1 MIKVSQSTPRRM
13 SRNYDYKYQMTNDAD
28 DDNVSVNSR
37 SNRQKVNKVLT
48 ETVDDKL
55 CFKTKRYDSDA
66 YKMKQVIMFGSGDTG
81 STIRNAV
88 TGEKYYG
95 HRVGSKREDLY
106 FKTRIC
112 TGEFKSDNP
121 VTLFYDS
128 VEQYER
134 HQHCAVDNACRA
146 AFAAKQRVAIVTLDS
161 ERETEQSRRR
171 VAAVIN

>member
-1 MIKVSQSTPRRM
+1 M
-13 SRNYDYKYQMTNDAD
+13 SRNYDYKYESHNDAD

-48 ETVDDKL
+48 ETVDDKF
-55 CFKTKRYDSDA
+55 CFKTKRFDSTA
-66 YKMKQVIMFGSGDTG
+66 YKLKSVIMFGSGDTG
-81 STIRNAV
+81 TTIRNAV

-95 HRVGSKREDLY
+95 HRVGSRHEDLY

-112 TGEFKSDNP
+112 TGEFGSDNP

-134 HQHCAVDNACRA
+134 HQHCVADNACRTK
-146 AFAAKQRVAIVTLDS
+146 FAAKQRAAMADEGLKVV
-161 ERETEQSRRR
+161 ERRR

>member
-1 MIKVSQSTPRRM
+1 M
-13 SRNYDYKYQMTNDAD
+13 SRNYDYKHYTNDAD

-48 ETVDDKL
+48 ETIDDKL
-55 CFKTKRYDSDA
+55 CFKTKRYDSTA
-66 YKMKQVIMFGSGDTG
+66 YKMKPVIMFGSGDTG

-95 HRVGSKREDLY
+95 HRVGSRHEDLY

-112 TGEFKSDNP
+112 TGEFIESP
-121 VTLFYDS
+121 TLFYDS

-134 HQHCAVDNACRA
+134 HQCCVTDNALKA
-146 AFAAKQRVAIVTLDS
+146 KFAAKQRAAMADEGLKIV
-161 ERETEQSRRR
+161 ERRR

>member
-1 MIKVSQSTPRRM
+1 M
-13 SRNYDYKYQMTNDAD
+13 SRNYDYKHYTNDAD

-48 ETVDDKL
+48 ETIDDKL
-55 CFKTKRYDSDA
+55 CFKTKRYDSTA

-81 STIRNAV
+81 ATIRNAV

-95 HRVGSKREDLY
+95 HRVGSRHEDLY
-106 FKTRIC
+106 FKARVC
-112 TGEFKSDNP
+112 TGEFIESP
-121 VTLFYDS
+121 TLFYDS

-134 HQHCAVDNACRA
+134 HQCCNVDQELRA
-146 AFAAKQRVAIVTLDS
+146 KFAAKQRAAMADEGLKVV
-161 ERETEQSRRR
+161 ERRR